1 VGVAM
6 GANGSAMAV
15 KAADVVMM
23 SSNLT
28 KLSSTIVIGKLTRAL
43 ILENV
48 VFSVVVK
55 IVAIV
60 LAMTGYMLLWHAI
73 LIDIGTLL
81 VVIGN
86 GIRPLLYNVYERN
99 ERSEAADGRSA
110 SLEAIVSKKA
120 AEEEESFVNDIVNL
134 DV

>member
-1 VGVAM
+1 M

-86 GIRPLLYNVYERN
+86 GIRPLLHNVYERN

-120 AEEEESFVNDIVNL
+120 AEEEGLLSEMVHASDFKV
-134 DV
+134 